1 VTLIISQNE
10 KYNWNMPPNLVLMLT
25 NVCRLRKYCSSLRR
39 KVGNMKE
46 VADGMLYKASI
57 SNIVCLFLRA
67 LGA

>member
-1 VTLIISQNE
+1 
-10 KYNWNMPPNLVLMLT
+10 LMLT

>member
-10 KYNWNMPPNLVLMLT
+10 KYNWNMPQNLVLMLT
-25 NVCRLRKYCSSLRR
+25 NVCSSLRR

-46 VADGMLYKASI
+46 VADGMLYKASS